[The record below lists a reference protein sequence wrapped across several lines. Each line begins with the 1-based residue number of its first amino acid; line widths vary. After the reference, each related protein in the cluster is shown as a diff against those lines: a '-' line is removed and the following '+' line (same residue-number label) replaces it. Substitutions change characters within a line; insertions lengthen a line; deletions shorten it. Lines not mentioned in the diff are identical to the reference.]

1 MKNLFILLF
10 LIALMGCK
18 PTKSPTTIKTYEFSS
33 IKELITYDVIGDPEY
48 KLSPKPDFSFT
59 DIVTSDR
66 EKFKNT
72 YWKEMKSTLIVSDSM
87 QITNDLTVVFF
98 SYSVKSDVVRGV
110 EWVRKIDD
118 KYFLSFVYLSEYSV
132 DPELKD
138 LDKNKLTALITK
150 IDKWKESSSEVWWRT
165 NY

>member
-1 MKNLFILLF
+1 MKKLFLLLF
-10 LIALMGCK
+10 LIAIMGCK
-18 PTKSPTTIKTYEFSS
+18 PIKSPTIIKTYEFSS

-132 DPELKD
+132 DPEFKD
-138 LDKNKLTALITK
+138 HDKNKLTALITK